1 MYKTSFLYFWRGV
14 ANKWQ
19 MGPPF
24 PSSQDILRNL
34 NFRSLPQHCEVGM
47 LGGHGI
53 QVIHLHCFDHV
64 LLSCDCDLRTV
75 LIQHFIA
82 NKNVSGV
89 RTSSCAVGFFP
100 IKIVFWDSA
109 EKFGIF
115 PENYYI
121 CMNSHI
127 FTEVPLPYEMGWIRI
142 STSRLKGNLNIMP
155 WAHCGGLDSA
165 SNLGRLLQI

>member
-1 MYKTSFLYFWRGV
+1 MCIKQLIMSLKGGCKIIADGDPLPV
-14 ANKWQ
+14 
-19 MGPPF
+19 
-24 PSSQDILRNL
+24 DILRDL
-34 NFRSLPQHCEVGM
+34 NFGSLPQHCEVGM

-89 RTSSCAVGFFP
+89 RTSPFTMRFFP

-109 EKFGIF
+109 DFF
-115 PENYYI
+115 
-121 CMNSHI
+121 
-127 FTEVPLPYEMGWIRI
+127 
-142 STSRLKGNLNIMP
+142 
-155 WAHCGGLDSA
+155 
-165 SNLGRLLQI
+165 